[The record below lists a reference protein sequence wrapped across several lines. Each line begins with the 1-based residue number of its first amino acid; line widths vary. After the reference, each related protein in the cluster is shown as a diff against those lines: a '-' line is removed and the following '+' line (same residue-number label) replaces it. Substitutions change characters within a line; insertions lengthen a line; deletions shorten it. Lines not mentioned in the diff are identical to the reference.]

1 MGEDPDELREAIEET
16 RRRMDETVVALG
28 HKVDVRSRARERVA
42 GVRERLS
49 RLGWR
54 RWVPY
59 AAGAVV
65 VTGGAVAGVVVLRAR
80 SAGPPERLAIPARRL
95 PRSAREVALPVAQGA
110 DRLLAR
116 TGRELVERRQRAVRA
131 TSREIAR
138 ALAEEQEKRNP
149 LWLRIARDASTA
161 AATTGATLLV
171 RRLLSTPVQAP
182 LRRADPTPGEPPR
195 AVPMERV
202 LGG

>member
-59 AAGAVV
+59 AAGAVA
-65 VTGGAVAGVVVLRAR
+65 VTGGAVAGVVLRAR
-80 SAGPPERLAIPARRL
+80 SAGPPERLAITARRL

-116 TGRELVERRQRAVRA
+116 TGQELVERRQRAVRA

-182 LRRADPTPGEPPR
+182 LRRADPTPGEALR

>member
-1 MGEDPDELREAIEET
+1 MPVWLAAAIEET

-42 GVRERLS
+42 EVRERVS

-54 RWVPY
+54 RWVRY
-59 AAGAVV
+59 AAGAAV
-65 VTGGAVAGVVVLRAR
+65 VTGGAVATGVVLRGR
-80 SAGPPERLAIPARRL
+80 SSGPPERLATPARRL
-95 PRSAREVALPVAQGA
+95 PRSAREVALPLAQGA

-116 TGRELVERRQRAVRA
+116 TGQELGEKRQQAVR
-131 TSREIAR
+131 TMSREIAK

-171 RRLLSTPVQAP
+171 RRLLSAPVQPP
-182 LRRADPTPGEPPR
+182 LRSADRTPGEPPK

-202 LGG
+202 LSG